1 MRVLLVFLLTVISF
15 PSAAMDRCDSLYTA
29 AQSARAAVSEGL
41 NEVRLEPEAQR
52 EWRETNRR
60 LLRATERVRTCYNP
74 LLPSSEA
81 RDPAP
86 ANESQEATLPA
97 PTSLARER
105 VIKMYDWAV
114 LAHRELRAYDAAFQ
128 QYDAF
133 FQRFGASA
141 DSSQIALMYN
151 KRGYLHYKL
160 GNLTAS
166 ISDYTRTIDH
176 TPVADTLDRADLMID
191 LGTILQKID
200 DLDAAQEYYVRAEQ
214 LADATS
220 ASRRRQAIRARAL
233 FNRGDVLL
241 NWPSDD
247 DSTRAVRRQR
257 SIDLLHQAIDAYPA
271 GWTDRVARTHIIL
284 ANAYRRVGDLEAA
297 FRHLERGR
305 TLVEQHA
312 LDDSRVSVLA
322 LAALV
327 RGMTEFDAGRLDAA
341 TATLTEGLRVAK
353 LGNNLHGRYRIMQ
366 ELGELHAYRGHPARA
381 ESYYRQAITV
391 TNKLR
396 ASLRATEWASY
407 ASDDW
412 SAPYRGLVRVL
423 AAQDRLEEAFL
434 VLDRSRARH
443 LRDKQMQTRLTNVL
457 PPRDRVRFDSLTTAL
472 ATVRNTLATEDL
484 PTDRRTVLEQ
494 DEVRLMA
501 ARRTLL
507 NLESA
512 AALSS
517 ITMLQQHLQAER
529 RALVAYFIDD
539 TNLGEDGAPSSFA
552 FVVTPQAFRSVPLRV
567 DDDSL
572 RIHIG
577 AVSSLLR
584 DGGAFNLDAVDF
596 DLTALHRLYVDV
608 FAPVAEALPD
618 SIPLTIIPDGP
629 LFRVPFG
636 MLVTQPPKNA
646 AYHRAPYLIRERPL
660 SMELSAALIND
671 TTRTRDRFSF
681 DIAAL
686 GRTQFKTVPALPPVL
701 RSRLDATGG
710 LPALPGVERELDAL
724 RDRFAHRQIL
734 LNEQATEDRLHSV
747 LPHTKILHLA
757 SHALVHP
764 ADPFANLF
772 VLTPSESSDAQDGRV
787 RDDGLLFMHEL
798 GTRHASVPLVV
809 LSGCG
814 TARGIMRTG
823 EGPRGLQYAFRST
836 GARSTLSTL
845 WEAEDQVA
853 VALTSSFYDHLLAG
867 RPKDVALQQAQLEI
881 LERYPHRASPF
892 FWAGAVLYGTPK
904 PLSLAPAP
912 AIPLLPVAAGGA
924 LLLLVALGFGYA
936 RYRRH

>member
-1 MRVLLVFLLTVISF
+1 
-15 PSAAMDRCDSLYTA
+15 
-29 AQSARAAVSEGL
+29 
-41 NEVRLEPEAQR
+41 
-52 EWRETNRR
+52 
-60 LLRATERVRTCYNP
+60 
-74 LLPSSEA
+74 
-81 RDPAP
+81 
-86 ANESQEATLPA
+86 
-97 PTSLARER
+97 
-105 VIKMYDWAV
+105 MYDWAV

-128 QYDAF
+128 QYDTF

-141 DSSQIALMYN
+141 DSSQVALMYN
-151 KRGYLHYKL
+151 KRGYLHYQL

-176 TPVADTLDRADLMID
+176 TPVADTLGRADLMID

-200 DLDAAQEYYVRAEQ
+200 DLDTAQEYYVRAEQ
-214 LADATS
+214 LAEAVHP
-220 ASRRRQAIRARAL
+220 ASRYQQEIRARAL
-233 FNRGDVLL
+233 FNQGDVLL
-241 NWPSDD
+241 NWPSGD
-247 DSTRAVRRQR
+247 DSTRAAYRQQSIDLLQR
-257 SIDLLHQAIDAYPA
+257 SIDSYPE
-271 GWTDRVARTHIIL
+271 GWNDRIARTHVIL
-284 ANAYRRVGDLEAA
+284 ANAYRLTDNFEAA
-297 FRHLERGR
+297 FRHLEQGR
-305 TLVEQHA
+305 ALVEQHA
-312 LDDSRVSVLA
+312 TEDSRVDVLA
-322 LAALV
+322 LTALV

-341 TATLTEGLRVAK
+341 AATLTEGLRVAK
-353 LGNNLHGRYRIMQ
+353 LGSNLQRRYRILQ
-366 ELGELHAYRGHPARA
+366 ELGELDEYRGDPARA
-381 ESYYRQAITV
+381 ETYYRQAIAV
-391 TNKLR
+391 ADELR

-423 AAQDRLEEAFL
+423 AAQDRPEEAFL
-434 VLDRSRARH
+434 ALDRSRARH
-443 LRDKQMQTRLTNVL
+443 LRDKQLQTRLTNVL
-457 PPRDRVRFDSLTTAL
+457 PPRDRVRFDSLTAAL
-472 ATVRNTLATEDL
+472 STVRNALATEDL
-484 PTDRRTVLEQ
+484 SADRRTTLEQ

-507 NLESA
+507 DLESA
-512 AALSS
+512 ASLAS
-517 ITMLQQHLQAER
+517 ITALQQHLRAQQ

-539 TNLGEDGAPSSFA
+539 AGTGEDGAPSSFA
-552 FVVTPQAFRSVPLRV
+552 FVVTPQAFRSIPLRV

-572 RIHIG
+572 QRHIA

-584 DGGAFNLDAVDF
+584 DGGAFNLDAVNF

-608 FAPVAEALPD
+608 FASVAETLPD

-636 MLVTQPPKNA
+636 MLVTLPSKNT
-646 AYHRAPYLIRERPL
+646 AYHRAPYLIREHPL
-660 SMELSAALIND
+660 SMELSAALMSDTSD
-671 TTRTRDRFSF
+671 TTQTGDRFSF

-686 GRTQFKTVPALPPVL
+686 GRTQFETVPALPPVL
-701 RSRLDATGG
+701 RARLDTTGG
-710 LPALPGVERELDAL
+710 LPALPGVERELDVL
-724 RDRFAHRQIL
+724 RDRFARRQIL
-734 LNEQATEDRLHSV
+734 LNEQATEDRLRSV
-747 LPHTKILHLA
+747 LPRTKILHLA

-772 VLTPSESSDAQDGRV
+772 VLTPGESPGAQGGEA

-823 EGPRGLQYAFRST
+823 EGPKGLQYAFRSA
-836 GARSTLSTL
+836 GAHSTLSTL
-845 WEAEDQVA
+845 WDVEDRAA
-853 VALTSSFYDHLLAG
+853 VALTSSFYDHLLDG
-867 RPKDVALQQAQLEI
+867 HPKDVALQQAQLEV
-881 LERYPHRASPF
+881 LERYPRQASPF